1 MSGRLGYSSE
11 ITIAKVNHRALNM
24 EVAYTQEISIPENY
38 PLMSK
43 QNWVSHPKHSQMVHE
58 INPFHIFERWEW
70 EGDGGAGKWSMNF
83 ETNFVFDNFD
93 LFKPRPLFDTMLEL
107 DDCHI
112 SSGDQL
118 CTICNMITF
127 PSKLT
132 TQQISL
138 SNLTQN

>member
-1 MSGRLGYSSE
+1 
-11 ITIAKVNHRALNM
+11 
-24 EVAYTQEISIPENY
+24 
-38 PLMSK
+38 
-43 QNWVSHPKHSQMVHE
+43 
-58 INPFHIFERWEW
+58 
-70 EGDGGAGKWSMNF
+70 MNF

-93 LFKPRPLFDTMLEL
+93 LFKPRLLFDTMLEL

-132 TQQISL
+132 PQQISL
-138 SNLTQN
+138 SNLNQI